1 MNHQKSAVN
10 LSGHSI
16 VLPHVQK
23 FNRKKKVT
31 EERELISRAQNGDM
45 NAFRQLVEQ
54 HRRNVYYLALDL
66 SGHPQDAEDLSQ
78 EVFIRAFRFLGNFRG
93 DAKFGSWLYRITVNS
108 YIGNRRKKRMPAV
121 PLQNPNSH
129 IGADPESYLAD
140 TATASPEDTTAAGD
154 IQQHIRR
161 ALKQLSPRERAVF
174 VLRHYCEM
182 PLRDIAETL
191 DIAEGTV
198 KSLLFRAIKRL
209 QKALAFYKPD
219 LGL

>member
-1 MNHQKSAVN
+1 MKRQTAVN
-10 LSGHSI
+10 LLHLPP
-16 VLPHVQK
+16 VLPNDQQL
-23 FNRKKKVT
+23 NREVTVT
-31 EERELISRAQNGDM
+31 EERQLISRAQNGDM
-45 NAFRQLVEQ
+45 MAFRQLVEQ

-66 SGHPQDAEDLSQ
+66 SGHPQDAEDLTQ

-108 YIGNRRKKRMPAV
+108 YTGSRRKKQMRNV
-121 PLQNPNSH
+121 PLQNTNS
-129 IGADPESYLAD
+129 E
-140 TATASPEDTTAAGD
+140 TAASPETFLVDTGTANPEDAAAAGD
-154 IQQHIRR
+154 IQQHIRQ
-161 ALKQLSPRERAVF
+161 ALVQLSPRERTVF